1 MEDDLAALKVRADRL
16 RSTAAYRTDGD
27 TVPLHETLQ
36 SAGMVLFEEYWDVY
50 KALLR

>member
-1 MEDDLAALKVRADRL
+1 MEDDLADLKARSDRL

-27 TVPLHETLQ
+27 TVPLHDTLQ
-36 SAGMVLFEEYWDVY
+36 SAGAVLFEEYWDVY